1 MGQCVQVLMM
11 RMMMMKMEG
20 DGVVGGLPGCCE
32 GEDFQS

>member
-11 RMMMMKMEG
+11 RMMMKVEG
-20 DGVVGGLPGCCE
+20 DGVVGGVPGCCE